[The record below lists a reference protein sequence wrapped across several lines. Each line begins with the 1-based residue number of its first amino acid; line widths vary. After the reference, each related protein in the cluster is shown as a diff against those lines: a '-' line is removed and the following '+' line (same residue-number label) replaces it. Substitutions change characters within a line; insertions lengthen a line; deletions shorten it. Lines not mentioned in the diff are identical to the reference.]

1 MIKYTGNLSQ
11 RCQCCNDYKMKAP
24 FYEWYSEITKKL
36 IGVICRKCAIREMF
50 GSKCKYNERY
60 HKWLKEENK

>member
-11 RCQCCNDYKMKAP
+11 RCQCCDDQKYNAP
-24 FYEWYSEITKKL
+24 FYEWHSDIRVKL
-36 IGVICRKCAIREMF
+36 IGIICRKCAIREMF